1 MGCGIEMRIL
11 IFKSLPSVQC
21 LCCPIF
27 IQCSFVV
34 CCWGNFFASEMT
46 DLGLREVGGGIDI
59 AAEARGEKFMWVGVG
74 EVNGGWI

>member
-1 MGCGIEMRIL
+1 
-11 IFKSLPSVQC
+11 
-21 LCCPIF
+21 
-27 IQCSFVV
+27 
-34 CCWGNFFASEMT
+34 MT